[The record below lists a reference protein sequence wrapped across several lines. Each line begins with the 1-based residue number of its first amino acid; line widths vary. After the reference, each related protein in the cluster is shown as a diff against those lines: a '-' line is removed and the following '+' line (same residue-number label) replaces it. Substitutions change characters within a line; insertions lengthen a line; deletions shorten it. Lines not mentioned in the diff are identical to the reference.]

1 VAEEKEAEE
10 EAEEEEAEA
19 EVKEVKEA
27 EVKEEEAE
35 EAEEAEGGRP
45 SSSLCGDYDYSVRD
59 LYAQLADGGFDYGPE
74 FRAVQSI
81 TWGGPMDH
89 AAEEEEGGG
98 GGGGVRG
105 VVAQRPSP
113 FVLDYVTLDA
123 CFHLAPLLDPL
134 GFEGA
139 PVSVARVRVRGPPTG
154 TRP

>member
-1 VAEEKEAEE
+1 
-10 EAEEEEAEA
+10 
-19 EVKEVKEA
+19 VKEVK

-35 EAEEAEGGRP
+35 AEAEEAAEAEEEVKEEGGRP

-74 FRAVQSI
+74 FRAVQSV

-89 AAEEEEGGG
+89 AAEEEEEGG